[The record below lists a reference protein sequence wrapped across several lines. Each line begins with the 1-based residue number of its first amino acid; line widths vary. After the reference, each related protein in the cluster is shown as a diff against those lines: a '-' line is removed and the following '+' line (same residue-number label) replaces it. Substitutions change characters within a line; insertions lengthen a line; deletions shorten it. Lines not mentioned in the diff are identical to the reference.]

1 MFSAVPVELEI
12 ISSHLTL
19 YDYHHLRFAFNSN
32 LSIHPKL
39 TFNAYKQSTQWY
51 AGLLPH
57 KNDSEVQDEEYEI
70 KNDLDVSEYV
80 SLLPESLNDSVFHFI
95 CIHSHVKQFNKIKL
109 HSIEQSTIKELL
121 LLKPHILILS
131 KLIYLV
137 SFSALT
143 FTELCQVWLHAAECG
158 SLESIKLLL
167 HDKRVGADYRD
178 NYAFRCC
185 LKKGYYDMAKYLLYE
200 VRVNPTFSEN
210 YPIRIAS
217 QNGHLNIV
225 EMLLQD
231 TRVDPSALHNQA
243 LQIAAKNGHAEIV
256 ALLLKHPSV
265 NPGQFQNQLIV
276 ASCARQN
283 AKVVQTLILDPRV
296 DPTASSNQA
305 IRNSAYWGHA
315 EVVKCLMKDKRVDP
329 SARDNFALFWAS
341 KNGHLEVVKLLL
353 RDQRVHAGIFMA
365 LHEARTNGY
374 DKVAQVLE
382 SAERIYSRRM
392 GVFENLKIALYQL
405 FK

>member
-1 MFSAVPVELEI
+1 MFSAIPVELEI
-12 ISSHLTL
+12 VSCHLTL
-19 YDYHHLRFAFNSN
+19 YDYHQLRFAFQNGLPTYPN
-32 LSIHPKL
+32 L
-39 TFNAYKQSTQWY
+39 TFNAYKESTQWY

-57 KNDSEVQDEEYEI
+57 KSDGEDPDEEYEI
-70 KNDLDVSEYV
+70 RNDLDVSEYI
-80 SLLPESLNDSVFHFI
+80 SLTPESLNDSVFYFI
-95 CIHSHVKQFNKIKL
+95 CIHSHVKQFSKIKL
-109 HSIEQSTIKELL
+109 HRIDQSTIKEML
-121 LLKPHILILS
+121 LLKPHIQILS
-131 KLIYLV
+131 KLIQNIN
-137 SFSALT
+137 FSKLT
-143 FTELCQVWLHAAECG
+143 LQELCQIWLHAAECG
-158 SLESIKLLL
+158 SLESIKLILK
-167 HDKRVGADYRD
+167 DQRVGADHQD

-185 LKKGYYDMAKYLLYE
+185 LKKGYYDLAKYLLNE
-200 VRVNPTFSEN
+200 VQINPTFSEN

-225 EMLLQD
+225 KLLLQD

-243 LQIAAKNGHAEIV
+243 LQIAAKNGYAEIV

-265 NPGQFQNQLIV
+265 NPSQFQNQLIV

-353 RDQRVHAGIFMA
+353 RDQRVHSGIFMA
-365 LHEARTNGY
+365 LHEARTNGHIE
-374 DKVAQVLE
+374 VAQVLE
-382 SAERIYSRRM
+382 SAERVYSRRM